1 MIHGDRGS
9 NAVQIFLLFLIFRP
23 HLSDLGS
30 HGCRGHGGWLGLV
43 WLGFVTVMAG
53 FMVGGGSCVA
63 GFEVVGGGW
72 FVLAFS
78 SA

>member
-9 NAVQIFLLFLIFRP
+9 NAVQIFLLFLIFFRL

-30 HGCRGHGGWLGLV
+30 HGCRGHGG

>member
-1 MIHGDRGS
+1 M
-9 NAVQIFLLFLIFRP
+9 QIFLLFLIFFRP
-23 HLSDLGS
+23 HLSNLGS
-30 HGCRGHGGWLGLV
+30 YGCGGRGGWLGLV
-43 WLGFVTVMAG
+43 LLGFVTAMAE
-53 FMVGGGSCVA
+53 FMVGGDGGCVA

>member
-1 MIHGDRGS
+1 M
-9 NAVQIFLLFLIFRP
+9 
-23 HLSDLGS
+23 
-30 HGCRGHGGWLGLV
+30 V

-53 FMVGGGSCVA
+53 FMVGGGGSCVA